1 MSQLSNNTRASVLVT
16 AAALLLLAVSAQA
29 LLGRN
34 IPSISCPLPLPLVA
48 LAFSGV
54 PRQFVIAAPSLIFF
68 VWCLPIVRGNSIPLR
83 RTAFAAA
90 LVAVGSG
97 FAFALGWHWGIEYQ
111 GYTYTLT
118 TALLSLGLAIS
129 TAALLLA
136 SRRAP
141 SLAISLA
148 ANLLLFAWAFTYAAP
163 YLGELP

>member
-1 MSQLSNNTRASVLVT
+1 MTQSSNNTKASVLVM
-16 AAALLLLAVSAQA
+16 AATLLLLAVSAQA

-34 IPSISCPLPLPLVA
+34 IPSINCPLPLPLVA
-48 LAFSGV
+48 LALLDA
-54 PRQFVIAAPSLIFF
+54 PRQLIIAVPSLIFF
-68 VWCLPIVRGNSIPLR
+68 VWCLPIARGNSIPLR
-83 RTAFAAA
+83 RTACAAA

-97 FAFALGWHWGIEYQ
+97 FAFALGWRWGLEYQ

-129 TAALLLA
+129 TAALILA

-141 SLAISLA
+141 SLVISLA
-148 ANLLLFAWAFTYAAP
+148 ANLLLFVWAFTYAAP